1 MLVLEKLMSAIK
13 DIKIPNRTSFGHWDM
28 ETPDPKNDW
37 SKGDIVLAAEF
48 TAQVINYL
56 QV

>member
-1 MLVLEKLMSAIK
+1 MSAIK